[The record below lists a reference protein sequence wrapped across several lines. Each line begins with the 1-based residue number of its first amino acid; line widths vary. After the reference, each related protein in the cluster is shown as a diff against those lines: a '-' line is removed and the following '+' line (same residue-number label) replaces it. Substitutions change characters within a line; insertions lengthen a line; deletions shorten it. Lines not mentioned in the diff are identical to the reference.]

1 MLIFLFHKLTM
12 AIPHWR
18 PRSIVPDKK
27 KGAEPGLSGLGLG
40 ALGLGNGSLSAVPW
54 SKSLGLVMSDAASWT
69 LG

>member
-1 MLIFLFHKLTM
+1 M
-12 AIPHWR
+12 
-18 PRSIVPDKK
+18 PDKK